1 MEAASVQIKR
11 MRRNAVLRLEM
22 AQACVLALLAA
33 GWSPAAAENL
43 PVTQAETLTGQKLEF
58 PLALA
63 GKPAVCVFGFSREA
77 GDKTKVW
84 MARLSQDGINSWS
97 VANLEAAP
105 ALVRGMIRGSMR
117 KGTSASLLERSL
129 ILTKDEKAWKQTIG
143 AKQDNLPVVVL
154 LDATGRILW
163 TYEGVFA
170 DETYRE
176 LTARLSASEK

>member
-77 GDKTKVW
+77 GDKT
-84 MARLSQDGINSWS
+84 
-97 VANLEAAP
+97 
-105 ALVRGMIRGSMR
+105 
-117 KGTSASLLERSL
+117 
-129 ILTKDEKAWKQTIG
+129 
-143 AKQDNLPVVVL
+143 
-154 LDATGRILW
+154 
-163 TYEGVFA
+163 
-170 DETYRE
+170 
-176 LTARLSASEK
+176 